1 MVTEVTSST
10 FLSDTVLF
18 LRDKLD
24 SNITD
29 PLSASRGNT
38 RFVMTSYPQK
48 ETLYPVI
55 TVTDAGISQE
65 GKLGMASEGTLMRIG
80 IEIRIWARNIKERD
94 TLFNEV
100 YDWLRTNQRGG
111 SDSTID
117 ANLHD
122 FSLGSTVNVSEENVK
137 SKVIEINYL
146 FLCGD

>member
-18 LRDKLD
+18 LRDKLN

-29 PLSASRGNT
+29 PLASTRSPA
-38 RFVMTSYPQK
+38 RFVMTSYPQR

-55 TVTDAGISQE
+55 TVADSGTTQE
-65 GKLGMASEGTLMRIG
+65 GKLGMSSEGSILRVG
-80 IEIRIWARNIKERD
+80 IEIRIWARNTKERD
-94 TLFNEV
+94 TLFGEV

-111 SDSTID
+111 SDDTID
-117 ANLHD
+117 ANLYD
-122 FSLGSTVNVSEENVK
+122 FTLGSTVNVSEENVK

-146 FLCGD
+146 VLCGD